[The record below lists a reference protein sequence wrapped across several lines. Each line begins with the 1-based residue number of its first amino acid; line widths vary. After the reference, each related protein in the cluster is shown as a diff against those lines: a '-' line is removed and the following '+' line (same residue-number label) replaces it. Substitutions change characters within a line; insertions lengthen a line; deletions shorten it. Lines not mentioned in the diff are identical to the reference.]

1 MNLTRWTKRIID
13 AGYRLHLL
21 EWMDDEPYLK
31 LAYWCFFGKKLDLH
45 HPKTYNEKIQ
55 WLKLHDRNPEYV
67 RFVDKY
73 AVYPYVKEK
82 IGEQYLI
89 PLLGV
94 WDSFDDID
102 FSVLPNQ
109 FVLKCTHDSG
119 GIAIC
124 KDKRTFDRAAAR
136 EGLNRSMRKNYFYY
150 LREWPYKD
158 IKPRIIAQAYLKD
171 EAGSGLWDY
180 KFFCFHGEPKVM
192 FIVSDRETDAR
203 NDYFDMDF
211 HHLPFES
218 GHPNADVT
226 PAKPAEF
233 EEMRR
238 IAAVLSAGM
247 PHVRVDFF
255 CDHGKVYF
263 GELTMYHWSGLTPFN
278 PPKYDELLGSWI
290 RLP

>member
-1 MNLTRWTKRIID
+1 LV
-13 AGYRLHLL
+13 
-21 EWMDDEPYLK
+21 
-31 LAYWCFFGKKLDLH
+31 FFRKKLDLH

-192 FIVSDRETDAR
+192 FIVSDRKRTRETIISIWTSIICRLRAGI
-203 NDYFDMDF
+203 
-211 HHLPFES
+211 P
-218 GHPNADVT
+218 T
-226 PAKPAEF
+226 PTSRP
-233 EEMRR
+233 R
-238 IAAVLSAGM
+238 
-247 PHVRVDFF
+247 
-255 CDHGKVYF
+255 
-263 GELTMYHWSGLTPFN
+263 N
-278 PPKYDELLGSWI
+278 PPNSRKCEGSRPCCPRGCRMCGWI
-290 RLP
+290 FSAITARSTSGADHVPLEWADAVQSSQVRRTARQLDPASVTGAARRKTLVCEGPEAIVSLQSHRVPAVRLER